1 MATAKKPVTSSPAAA
16 PVAAAP
22 DNSALEARVKAL
34 EERVEDL
41 IKRLGKKMSF

>member
-1 MATAKKPVTSSPAAA
+1 MATAKKPVISSPAAA
-16 PVAAAP
+16 PAAAAT
-22 DNSALEARVKAL
+22 DNSALEARVKDL